1 MKTLKE
7 FGDLVFTNKD
17 MPTKLAD
24 VLVQMNKDYG
34 ELCDD
39 LLPIERAKINFFL
52 EHKDAYADKPLSDK
66 TVEAMWLQKGNGVL
80 ERRME
85 MYKKAL
91 EKMMSNVKAILREKE
106 NQSRNL
112 H

>member
-1 MKTLKE
+1 MHTLKE
-7 FGDLVFTNKD
+7 FGDLVYKNKD

-24 VLVQMNKDYG
+24 VLVLMNQDYG

-39 LLPIERAKINFFL
+39 LLPIEREKMNFFL
-52 EHKDAYADKPLSDK
+52 EHKDAYAEKPLSDK

-85 MYKKAL
+85 MYKKCL

-106 NQSRNL
+106 NQARNL

>member
-1 MKTLKE
+1 MKTLKQHA
-7 FGDLVFTNKD
+7 DDVFKNKD

-24 VLVQMNKDYG
+24 VLVKMNQDYG

-39 LLPIERAKINFFL
+39 LLPIERKKMDFWL
-52 EHKDAYADKPLSDK
+52 EHKDAYAEKPLSDK
-66 TVEAMWLQKGNGVL
+66 TVEAMWLQKGDGVL

-106 NQSRNL
+106 NQARNL

>member
-1 MKTLKE
+1 MKTLKQHA
-7 FGDLVFTNKD
+7 DDVFKNKD

-24 VLVQMNKDYG
+24 VLVKMNQDYG

-39 LLPIERAKINFFL
+39 LLPIERKKMDFWL
-52 EHKDAYADKPLSDK
+52 EHKDAYAEKHISDK
-66 TVEAMWLQKGNGVL
+66 TVEAMWLQKGDGVL

-106 NQSRNL
+106 NQARNL